1 MYVRQQ
7 RIKQQALLQAHA
19 EGGETVEMVTN
30 PLAGQARSKAVVHLE
45 PNPIY
50 TPGSDGGA
58 LAPAQIAVVHLEPNP
73 IYTLGSDGAQTVV
86 NSSYAVLSSPR
97 AGSTATVKEG
107 GGVVYMT
114 DAGGGGGNNA
124 YDAWGQQQ
132 PGTAG
137 PVYAVPMERYASQ
150 ASSAGY
156 AGADLYSVPQGGYMD
171 VVPTAAAVQEQQQQ
185 QQQQQQHQKTK
196 IVQIYGDNN
205 SDCSD
210 DDDAGAGDNSAAGG
224 AARNAVLKR
233 HASLVFSVP
242 GADGSTVVVQQRLAT
257 EDGGAEDSEY
267 LTVLETA
274 DAAC

>member
-30 PLAGQARSKAVVHLE
+30 PLAGQARSK
-45 PNPIY
+45 
-50 TPGSDGGA
+50 
-58 LAPAQIAVVHLEPNP
+58 AVVHLEPNP

-171 VVPTAAAVQEQQQQ
+171 VVPAAAAMQERP
-185 QQQQQQHQKTK
+185 KLYRFMVTTTV
-196 IVQIYGDNN
+196 IV
-205 SDCSD
+205 
-210 DDDAGAGDNSAAGG
+210 AMTTM
-224 AARNAVLKR
+224 
-233 HASLVFSVP
+233 P
-242 GADGSTVVVQQRLAT
+242 
-257 EDGGAEDSEY
+257 
-267 LTVLETA
+267 VLETTLPPA
-274 DAAC
+274 VLLAMLF